1 MKFIRNLTLLTVLTA
16 LLFACAPATDVT
28 PAAPTS
34 VAGEYLTTDY
44 GDAASLRN
52 QLAYGIMKLDG
63 TANVVTPEQAKSLI
77 PLWQAIIAL
86 SGDTTTAEE
95 ELTSVQDQIV
105 TTLTPSQLQEIAAMK
120 ITNAELNTFY
130 AEYGVVLPTPVPG
143 VTKVPGSQSGLSQAD
158 KEATKTA
165 AEALG
170 TPVGTGSSTGQ
181 AAKTLLFDKTIEYLM
196 RVSGQ

>member
-1 MKFIRNLTLLTVLTA
+1 MKSFRTPAVLAILAT
-16 LLFACAPATDVT
+16 LLFACTPTSEVT

-44 GDAASLRN
+44 ADAASLRN
-52 QLAYGIMKLDG
+52 QLAYGTMKLDG

-77 PLWQAIIAL
+77 PLWQAIVAL
-86 SGDTTTAEE
+86 SGDTITADE
-95 ELTSVQDQIV
+95 ELTAVQDQIV
-105 TTLTPSQLQEIAAMK
+105 TELTPDQLQVISAMK
-120 ITNAELNTFY
+120 ITNSELNAFY

-181 AAKTLLFDKTIEYLM
+181 AAKTLLFEKTIEYLTG
-196 RVSGQ
+196 VSG